1 MEPHTPAPTPDQ
13 PTAKDRVSRIPGF
26 DAEATPLLGIGLG
39 LTGLVLGLR
48 PRFAPLPLVLTAL
61 AAALYRDPERTT
73 PADPRGLFAAADGT
87 VLLIDE
93 VYEHRFLHTDC
104 VRIVTAVSP
113 LDVPICRSPAGGTV
127 RYVAHE
133 PGEYRPASDPE
144 AAERNE
150 RAYVGIDTAW
160 GPILVIQ
167 IAGPIGRRIVCK
179 AQAGAVVEPGA
190 RLGTVRFGSRTDL
203 LLQRDAARLL
213 IGTGQHLVAGMTRIG
228 EVTSSA

>member
-1 MEPHTPAPTPDQ
+1 MESHTPAPTPEQ
-13 PTAKDRVSRIPGF
+13 TAAKDRVSRIPGF

-48 PRFAPLPLVLTAL
+48 PRLAPLPLALTAL

-73 PADPRGLFAAADGT
+73 PTDPRALFAAADGT

-127 RYVAHE
+127 RYVAHAA
-133 PGEYRPASDPE
+133 GEYRPANDPE

-150 RAYVGIDTAW
+150 RVYVGIDTAW
-160 GPILVIQ
+160 GPILIIQ
-167 IAGPIGRRIVCK
+167 IAGPLGRRIVCK
-179 AQAGAVVEPGA
+179 AQPGDAVEAGA

-203 LLQRDAARLL
+203 LIQRDVARLL
-213 IGTGQHLVAGMTRIG
+213 IGPRQHLVAGMTRIG
-228 EVTSSA
+228 EVASPS